1 MGFIAPRIHATLVSL
16 SLSLSLSLCLY
27 EIKTTCHFCDIV
39 VNKPYV
45 YKSRVWQWPW
55 FCLGNLLAK
64 RWTDMSNDS
73 VIIIIRAIIINI
85 IIKFPNSA
93 QFQFML
99 NSKTM
104 GLMQ

>member
-1 MGFIAPRIHATLVSL
+1 MQLESL
-16 SLSLSLSLCLY
+16 SLY

-39 VNKPYV
+39 ANKPYV

-55 FCLGNLLAK
+55 FWLGNLLTK
-64 RWTDMSNDS
+64 RWADTSNDS
-73 VIIIIRAIIINI
+73 VTIIMIAIIITI